1 MKRSVLVVDDDP
13 LILRIVSTILDLEE
27 FDVATAEDAA
37 QALQVLAEARP
48 DILVTDVMMPGM
60 DGFELCRQVKDEH
73 PSLPVILL
81 TAREDDDSLRQGK
94 EAGSDA
100 YLTKPF
106 SPLEL
111 IDAIESLLAKA

>member
-27 FDVATAEDAA
+27 FDVATAQDAA
-37 QALQVLAEARP
+37 EAMQILDGARP
-48 DILVTDVMMPGM
+48 DIVVTDVMMPGM
-60 DGFELCRQVKDEH
+60 DGFELCRKIKDDH
-73 PSLPVILL
+73 PTMPVILL

-94 EAGSDA
+94 ESGSDA